1 MSAAPDPAFVAWYND
16 EWQKML
22 EGARVPG
29 WDEPI
34 SWGRRAAWLLWEA
47 CRPVAGQPKA
57 VRAPAAVFSDL
68 LPPVP
73 ALPAGLL
80 PR

>member
-1 MSAAPDPAFVAWYND
+1 MSAAPDPAFVAWYHD

-34 SWGRRAAWLLWEA
+34 SWDRRAAWLLWCA
-47 CRPVAGQPKA
+47 RKPSA
-57 VRAPAAVFSDL
+57 SL

-73 ALPAGLL
+73 APLAGLL